1 MEAKAIARY
10 VHVSPRKARL
20 VVDMIRGKSAG
31 EAANILRF
39 TPKGAAEVV
48 AKVLDSA
55 VANAEHNLKVKPET
69 LFVSQAFVDE
79 GPTLKRIRPRAMG
92 RAFKIRKRTSHVTVV
107 VKQREE
113 A

>member
-1 MEAKAIARY
+1 
-10 VHVSPRKARL
+10 VSPRKARL

>member
-10 VHVSPRKARL
+10 VRVSPRKARL

-55 VANAEHNLKVKPET
+55 VANAEHNLKIKPET
-69 LFVSQAFVDE
+69 LYVVAAFVDE

-92 RAFKIRKRTSHVTVV
+92 RAFPIRKRTSHITVV

>member
-10 VHVSPRKARL
+10 VRVSPRKARL

-55 VANAEHNLKVKPET
+55 VANAEHNLKIKPET

-92 RAFKIRKRTSHVTVV
+92 RAFKIRKRTSHVTIV

>member
-55 VANAEHNLKVKPET
+55 VANAEHNLKVTPET

>member
-1 MEAKAIARY
+1 MEARATAKY

-20 VVDMIRGKSAG
+20 VVDMVRGKNAG
-31 EAANILRF
+31 EAATILRF
-39 TPKGAAEVV
+39 TPKAAAEIVG
-48 AKVLDSA
+48 KVLASA
-55 VANAEHNLKVKPET
+55 VANAEKNLKIKPET
-69 LFVSQAFVDE
+69 LFVSEAYVNE

-92 RAFKIRKRTSHVTVV
+92 RAFKIRKRSSHITIV